1 MLVLPK
7 HKEKNRG
14 SVTVIGLIIVLF
26 FIIMLAAIMPMTNTD
41 AKISLMN
48 RDNIQAQLA
57 AEAGAKAAIAG
68 LMQSGT
74 NWAWIQ
80 NYPDNRQVFSS
91 TSTAKYAVKL
101 EPNITDGSKPI
112 SNRTYVVTSL
122 GQVGDAKKKVSV
134 CYDVPAS
141 GAIENS
147 AVYIA
152 GSLTYDQ
159 HLNITGDIISG
170 GAAPVGIEGSG
181 NWQWGVDV
189 SKLLF
194 PAYDYTAFRADA
206 QPLPTFVTNGNTILT
221 GTKYYSDTSIVLDN
235 KILGNNSTI
244 TALNPTVIFVN
255 GDIDM
260 PVNGLVLSGKI
271 MLIATGHIDI
281 GENNNTNF
289 KDTVLVSLASV
300 AQGGYISFKNNSV
313 IMGLIIGKGDLD
325 FKNNTAV
332 SADPT
337 LADTF
342 NEIMGGYDL
351 NDPSSYAPS
360 GTTVPYNW
368 KLE

>member
-1 MLVLPK
+1 MISLLK
-7 HKEKNRG
+7 NKEKKRG
-14 SVTVIGLIIVLF
+14 SVTVIGLVIVLF

-57 AEAGAKAAIAG
+57 AEAGAKTAVAG
-68 LMQSGT
+68 LMQKSS

-80 NYPDNRQVFSS
+80 NYPNNPNAFSN
-91 TSTAKYAVKL
+91 TSSVKYSVKL
-101 EPNITDGSKPI
+101 EPNIPDGSKPV
-112 SNRTYVVTSL
+112 SGKTYVVTSI
-122 GQVGDAKKKVSV
+122 GEVGTAKKTVSV
-134 CYDVPAS
+134 HYDVPTS
-141 GAIENS
+141 GAIKNS

-170 GAAPVGIEGSG
+170 GVAPAGIEGSG
-181 NWQWGVDV
+181 NWQWGVDT
-189 SKLLF
+189 SKMVF
-194 PAYDYTAFRADA
+194 PAYDYAAFRAAA
-206 QPLPTFVTNGNTILT
+206 QPLPTFVTNGNTVLS

-260 PVNGLVLSGKI
+260 PVNGLVLAGKI

-289 KDTVLVSLASV
+289 KDTVLVSLATV
-300 AQGGYISFKNNSV
+300 AQGGYISFKNNTV
-313 IMGLIIGKGDLD
+313 IMGLIIGKGNLD

-342 NEIMGGYDL
+342 NDIMGGYDL
-351 NDPSSYAPS
+351 NDPSSYTS
-360 GTTVPYNW
+360 ETTTDPYNW